1 MPRRH
6 SRKHEHTAEEEAA
19 AAETTAETVADAS
32 ADAVTT
38 AVEELSG
45 AVATEVAADAS
56 EAADWWTIIGDFVS
70 GAAIAYTIVEVVKA
84 TKALKSAKAKKTQAD
99 DTKAKATTTKGEKAA
114 EKAGAQQKV
123 DGINAHKADTK
134 KRIQD
139 LQGKIDATKAQE
151 AVLKESFTSIKAAPK
166 AMLEHHAAQLGTKK

>member
-1 MPRRH
+1 M
-6 SRKHEHTAEEEAA
+6 
-19 AAETTAETVADAS
+19 S
-32 ADAVTT
+32 A
-38 AVEELSG
+38 G
-45 AVATEVAADAS
+45 
-56 EAADWWTIIGDFVS
+56 G
-70 GAAIAYTIVEVVKA
+70 IAYTVVEVVKA

-151 AVLKESFTSIKAAPK
+151 AVLKESFTSIKAAK
-166 AMLEHHAAQLGTKK
+166 HMLEHHAAQLSPKK